1 MAKDAVMH
9 VRIDADTKEKAEQV
23 YAGMGT
29 SLSEAVRIFM
39 NESIRANGFP
49 FRMTEGT
56 PKGQMKAKGMLQAYN
71 DSKTEGQERLAWIQ
85 SLSDK
90 YEAAN
95 R

>member
-9 VRIDADTKEKAEQV
+9 VRMDPQDKQRAEELFE
-23 YAGMGT
+23 GMGT
-29 SLSEAVRIFM
+29 TLSEAVRIFVR
-39 NESIRANGFP
+39 ESIRANGFP
-49 FRMTEGT
+49 FRLVEGGA
-56 PKGQMKAKGMLQAYN
+56 KGQMHAQGMLRAYTN
-71 DSKTEGQERLAWIQ
+71 NKTSGEERLAWIQ

>member
-9 VRIDADTKEKAEQV
+9 VRIDAEVKEKAESL
-23 YAGMGT
+23 YAAMGT
-29 SLSEAVRIFM
+29 SLSEAVRIFV
-39 NESIRANGFP
+39 NESIRSNGFP
-49 FRMTEGT
+49 FRLTEGAA
-56 PKGQMKAKGMLQAYN
+56 KGQMRAQGMLRAYT
-71 DSKTEGQERLAWIQ
+71 DSKTEGEERLAWIQ

>member
-9 VRIDADTKEKAEQV
+9 VRIDAETKEKAEGL

-39 NESIRANGFP
+39 SESIRSNGFP
-49 FRMTEGT
+49 FRLTEGT
-56 PKGQMKAKGMLQAYN
+56 PKGQMKAKGMLQAYT